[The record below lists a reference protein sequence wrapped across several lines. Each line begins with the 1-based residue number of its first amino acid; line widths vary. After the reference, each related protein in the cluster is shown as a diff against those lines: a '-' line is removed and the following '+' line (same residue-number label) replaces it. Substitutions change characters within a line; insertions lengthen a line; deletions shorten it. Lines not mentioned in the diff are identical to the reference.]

1 MRRPPRTRIQAAVAV
16 ELARAGL
23 SQADLAH
30 RMGVR
35 PTTLSGWLT
44 GTSPAPAELAA
55 AIEKALGL
63 MTGTLPKAEEVNSTN

>member
-23 SQADLAH
+23 SQVELAS
-30 RMGVR
+30 RMGLP

-44 GTSPAPAELAA
+44 GSSPAPADLVD

-63 MTGTLPKAEEVNSTN
+63 TSGTLRKSEEVNPSN

>member
-44 GTSPAPAELAA
+44 GASPAPTGLAA
-55 AIEKALGL
+55 DIEQALGL
-63 MTGTLPKAEEVNSTN
+63 VPGALPRPEEVPPTN